1 MRVLSLFSG
10 IGAFEKALERL
21 EIPVELIGFSEID
34 KYAVKSYCAIHNVE
48 ESKNLGDITKIDE
61 SSLPKDIDL
70 ITYGFPCQ
78 DISRAGKEQ
87 GMFNEDG
94 TQTRSGLF
102 FEALRIIESTQPR
115 VAIAENVK
123 NLTSKKFSAQFKIVL
138 ESLESSGYNN
148 YWAVLNSKHFGIP
161 QTRERVFIVSIRK
174 DCDTGKFEF
183 PEPYPLTKTLQDL
196 LENIVSD
203 EFDVNHDCYEYYLD
217 LSERQIGTKWEG
229 RCNKDFINP
238 SVAHTLSVRGTR
250 HQRPGVSNMISKK
263 NHQQMLVMDY
273 KNHHMEI
280 GDLRW
285 LTPKECFRL
294 MGFDDTDFEKA
305 EKVNSNTQLYKQAG
319 NSIVVPVV
327 EYIIKALFDCGALEN
342 ERESETKMEL
352 KLKEITFPEVIEFNY
367 EELKQEI
374 TERVATYK
382 NLVYTDDQIQDAK
395 KDVATL
401 RKFTKALSDERIRV
415 KKDLLKPYEDFESKV
430 KELTAIVDESIKN
443 IDGQV
448 KGYEDQ
454 KKAEKLEKVLV
465 LYNGTDFPEW
475 VQPNLVLDEKWLNA
489 SVSLASVQKELETKR
504 EQIETDL
511 LTLQNLPD
519 FSFEAIEVYKTSLD
533 INQAIQE
540 GKRLSE
546 IQKMKAEQEAIPQA
560 TAEPQPA
567 QIEVPETPKNWVS
580 FKAYIDVNDAL
591 ALRKF
596 FESRNIEY
604 KAI

>member
-1 MRVLSLFSG
+1 
-10 IGAFEKALERL
+10 
-21 EIPVELIGFSEID
+21 
-34 KYAVKSYCAIHNVE
+34 
-48 ESKNLGDITKIDE
+48 
-61 SSLPKDIDL
+61 
-70 ITYGFPCQ
+70 
-78 DISRAGKEQ
+78 
-87 GMFNEDG
+87 
-94 TQTRSGLF
+94 
-102 FEALRIIESTQPR
+102 
-115 VAIAENVK
+115 
-123 NLTSKKFSAQFKIVL
+123 
-138 ESLESSGYNN
+138 
-148 YWAVLNSKHFGIP
+148 
-161 QTRERVFIVSIRK
+161 
-174 DCDTGKFEF
+174 
-183 PEPYPLTKTLQDL
+183 
-196 LENIVSD
+196 
-203 EFDVNHDCYEYYLD
+203 
-217 LSERQIGTKWEG
+217 
-229 RCNKDFINP
+229 
-238 SVAHTLSVRGTR
+238 
-250 HQRPGVSNMISKK
+250 
-263 NHQQMLVMDY
+263 
-273 KNHHMEI
+273 
-280 GDLRW
+280 
-285 LTPKECFRL
+285 
-294 MGFDDTDFEKA
+294 
-305 EKVNSNTQLYKQAG
+305 
-319 NSIVVPVV
+319 
-327 EYIIKALFDCGALEN
+327 
-342 ERESETKMEL
+342 MEL
-352 KLKEITFPEVIEFNY
+352 KLKSITFPEVIEFNY

-374 TERVATYK
+374 TERVAAYK
-382 NLVYTDDQIQDAK
+382 NLVYTDDQIKDAK

-511 LTLQNLPD
+511 QTLQNLPD

-546 IQKMKAEQEAIPQA
+546 IQKRKAEQEAIPQA

-567 QIEVPETPKNWVS
+567 QIEVPETPKAPDTPRNWVS

-596 FESRNIEY
+596 FESRQIEFEP
-604 KAI
+604 I